1 MVAKS
6 CIRRLTLLVAV
17 GAVLCAG
24 LGIRIA
30 LIQIRDGET
39 YRQRARDQQHRV
51 VTIDPRRGRIFD
63 RNRNALALSVEFDS
77 FGIQDLDWAQ
87 FNTSDVGNL
96 AVQLSQITGEGPQHI
111 IDRISGTSDFRY
123 LVRWASP
130 ETSERIRNLSTYPQ
144 FESYIRMEKE
154 ARRVYPYRAA
164 AGQVL
169 GFSVDGV
176 GKAGFE
182 MEHNQLLTGIEGYS
196 VVQID
201 AQRRAYSWLDSYQ
214 KSAQNGADVV
224 LTIDIAAQ
232 MVAEEVLEETIA
244 WHEALGGMVIM
255 MDPGNGDI
263 LAMASAPDFDPNT
276 PGRFPFEAQK
286 IRPVVDI
293 YEPGSTF
300 KIVAA
305 TAALETGAF
314 SLEDRIDTS
323 GGRINLGTQTIS
335 DHEVF
340 DELSVRE
347 VIEHSSNV
355 GTVKMA
361 LELGERAFFKYTRA
375 FGFGIKTGVALPGE
389 ARGILHKPENW
400 SQSTLPTMAIGYGVS
415 VTGVQLASA
424 YCAVANGG
432 LLLKPRIVKS
442 ISKSDGSVASTPR
455 TVVRRVMKEETAE
468 ALLGVFSGVVD
479 RGTGTKAA
487 VSGFKVAG
495 KTGTA
500 WKAREDGRG
509 YTRNYRSSFVG
520 MFPAENPEIVVL
532 VMIDEPKK
540 RGFYGGSV
548 AAPVFNKIVRRLV
561 HLPDGPV
568 ESVPESEDGLPLHL
582 ASIKPNAGS
591 GRAPYL
597 SDPGDRGSVRN
608 DMLSLGGPWEIEQPA
623 RTAWSA
629 RPARPGA
636 GDRSEQ
642 ARVMLP
648 SVIGMSIREAVKTLA
663 EQGIEATIEG
673 EGYVRRQIPAPGRM
687 LYSGDRCLIE
697 CSPYN

>member
-6 CIRRLTLLVAV
+6 CIRRLTLLAAV

-24 LGIRIA
+24 LGTRIA

-63 RNRNALALSVEFDS
+63 RNLNALALSIEFDS
-77 FGIQDLDWAQ
+77 FGIQDLDWDQ
-87 FNTSDVGNL
+87 FDTSDVGNL

-123 LVRWASP
+123 LVRWVNP
-130 ETSERIRNLSTYPQ
+130 ETSERIRRLSTYPL
-144 FESYIRMEKE
+144 FESHIRVEKE
-154 ARRVYPYRAA
+154 ARRVYPYRTA

-169 GFSVDGV
+169 GFAVDGT
-176 GKAGFE
+176 GQAGFE
-182 MEHNQLLTGIEGYS
+182 MEHNQLLSGIEGYS

-201 AQRRAYSWLDSYQ
+201 AQRRAYSWLDSYR
-214 KSAQNGADVV
+214 KSAQNGADVA

-232 MVAEEVLEETIA
+232 MAAEEVLEETVS

-255 MDPGNGDI
+255 MDPRNGDI
-263 LAMASAPDFDPNT
+263 LAMASSPDFDPNT

-323 GGRINLGTQTIS
+323 GGRIVLGSQTIS

-355 GTVKMA
+355 GTVKIA
-361 LELGERAFFKYTRA
+361 LALGEQAFFKYTRA

-389 ARGILHKPENW
+389 AKGILHKPSNW
-400 SQSTLPTMAIGYGVS
+400 SRSTLPTMAIGYGVS

-442 ISKSDGSVASTPR
+442 ILRNDGAMASAPR

-468 ALLGVFSGVVD
+468 ALMDVFAGVVD

-487 VSGFKVAG
+487 VTGFRVAG

-520 MFPAENPEIVVL
+520 MFPAEDPEIVVL
-532 VMIDEPKK
+532 AMIDEPKK

-561 HLPDGPV
+561 HLPGGPV
-568 ESVPESEDGLPLHL
+568 ASVPESEDGLPLHL

-591 GRAPYL
+591 SRAPYV
-597 SDPGDRGSVRN
+597 SDPDDSGPVR
-608 DMLSLGGPWEIEQPA
+608 MEALSLGGHWENE
-623 RTAWSA
+623 
-629 RPARPGA
+629 RPGA
-636 GDRSEQ
+636 VSTAVRAQ
-642 ARVMLP
+642 IMLP

-663 EQGIEATIEG
+663 EQGIEATIVG
-673 EGYVRRQIPAPGRM
+673 KGYVRRQIPAPGRM
-687 LYSGDRCLIE
+687 LNTGDRCLIE
-697 CSPYN
+697 CSSYH

>member
-6 CIRRLTLLVAV
+6 CIRRLTLLAVV

-63 RNRNALALSVEFDS
+63 RNGNALALSVEFDS
-77 FGIQDLDWAQ
+77 FGIQDLDWDR
-87 FNTSDVGNL
+87 FDRSDVGNL

-123 LVRWASP
+123 LVRWANP
-130 ETSERIRNLSTYPQ
+130 ETSDRIRRLSTYPL
-144 FESYIRMEKE
+144 FESHIRMEKE
-154 ARRVYPYRAA
+154 ARRVYPYRTA

-169 GFSVDGV
+169 GFSVDGI
-176 GKAGFE
+176 GQAGFE
-182 MEHNQLLTGIEGYS
+182 MEHNQLLSGIEGYS

-263 LAMASAPDFDPNT
+263 LAMASAPNFDPNT

-323 GGRINLGTQTIS
+323 GGRIELGSQTIS

-355 GTVKMA
+355 GTVKIA
-361 LELGERAFFKYTRA
+361 QALGERAFFKYTRA
-375 FGFGIKTGVALPGE
+375 YGFGIKTGVTLPGE
-389 ARGILHKPENW
+389 ARGILHKRADW
-400 SQSTLPTMAIGYGVS
+400 SRSTLPAMSIGYGVS

-432 LLLKPRIVKS
+432 LLLQPRIVRS
-442 ISKSDGSVASTPR
+442 ILRNDGSVESTPR

-468 ALLGVFSGVVD
+468 TLLGVFTGVVD
-479 RGTGTKAA
+479 RGTGAKAA
-487 VSGFKVAG
+487 VSGYKVAG

-520 MFPAENPEIVVL
+520 MFPAENPEIVML

-568 ESVPESEDGLPLHL
+568 DSVPESEDGLPLHL

-591 GRAPYL
+591 SRVPYMP
-597 SDPGDRGSVRN
+597 DPAGGEPARKKA
-608 DMLSLGGPWEIEQPA
+608 LSLDGHWEIEGF
-623 RTAWSA
+623 
-629 RPARPGA
+629 GA
-636 GDRSEQ
+636 GGIPEQ
-642 ARVMLP
+642 AQILLP

-663 EQGIEATIEG
+663 EQGIEATIVG
-673 EGYVRRQIPAPGRM
+673 KGYVRRQIPAPGRV
-687 LYSGDRCLIE
+687 LNAGDRCLIE

>member
-6 CIRRLTLLVAV
+6 CTRRLTLLVAV

-63 RNRNALALSVEFDS
+63 RNGNALALSVEFDS
-77 FGIQDLDWAQ
+77 FGIQDLDRDRLDA
-87 FNTSDVGNL
+87 SDVGNL
-96 AVQLSQITGEGPQHI
+96 AVQLSQITGESPQHI

-123 LVRWASP
+123 LVRWANP
-130 ETSERIRNLSTYPQ
+130 ETSDRIRRLSTYPL
-144 FESYIRMEKE
+144 FESYIRTEKE
-154 ARRVYPYRAA
+154 ARRVYPYRTA

-169 GFSVDGV
+169 GFSVDGI
-176 GKAGFE
+176 GQAGFE
-182 MEHNQLLTGIEGYS
+182 MEHNQLLSGTEGYS

-224 LTIDIAAQ
+224 LTIDVAAQ
-232 MVAEEVLEETIA
+232 MAAEEVLEETIA

-263 LAMASAPDFDPNT
+263 LAMASAPYFDPNT
-276 PGRFPFEAQK
+276 PGRFPFDAQK

-323 GGRINLGTQTIS
+323 GGRITLGSQTIS

-340 DELSVRE
+340 DELTVRE

-355 GTVKMA
+355 GTVKIA
-361 LELGERAFFKYTRA
+361 LALGEQAFFKYTRA

-389 ARGILHKPENW
+389 ARGILHKRANW
-400 SQSTLPTMAIGYGVS
+400 SRSTLPTMSIGYGVS

-432 LLLKPRIVKS
+432 LLLQPRIVRS
-442 ISKSDGSVASTPR
+442 VLRNDGSVESTPR
-455 TVVRRVMKEETAE
+455 KVVRRVMKEETAE
-468 ALLGVFSGVVD
+468 ILLDVFAGVVD

-500 WKAREDGRG
+500 WKARENGRG

-520 MFPAENPEIVVL
+520 MFPAEKPEIVVL

-561 HLPDGPV
+561 HLPGGPV
-568 ESVPESEDGLPLHL
+568 ESAPESEEGLPLHL
-582 ASIKPNAGS
+582 ASIKPNAGAS
-591 GRAPYL
+591 RVPFMPA
-597 SDPGDRGSVRN
+597 PGDRGRARKEA
-608 DMLSLGGPWEIEQPA
+608 LPLGGHWEIEGF
-623 RTAWSA
+623 
-629 RPARPGA
+629 GA
-636 GDRSEQ
+636 GGRPERAQ
-642 ARVMLP
+642 ILLP

-663 EQGIEATIEG
+663 EQGIEAAIVG
-673 EGYVRRQIPAPGRM
+673 KGYVRRQIPAPGRM
-687 LYSGDRCLIE
+687 LDPGDRCLIE

>member
-6 CIRRLTLLVAV
+6 CIRRLTLLAAV

-24 LGIRIA
+24 LGTRIA

-63 RNRNALALSVEFDS
+63 RNLNALALSIEFDS
-77 FGIQDLDWAQ
+77 FGIQDLDWDQ
-87 FNTSDVGNL
+87 FDTSDIGNL

-123 LVRWASP
+123 LVRWVNP
-130 ETSERIRNLSTYPQ
+130 ETSERIRRLSTYPL
-144 FESYIRMEKE
+144 FESHIRVEKE
-154 ARRVYPYRAA
+154 ARRVYPYRTA

-169 GFSVDGV
+169 GFAVDGT
-176 GKAGFE
+176 GQAGFE
-182 MEHNQLLTGIEGYS
+182 MEHNQLLSGIEGYS

-214 KSAQNGADVV
+214 KSAQNGADVA

-232 MVAEEVLEETIA
+232 RAAEEVLEETVS

-255 MDPGNGDI
+255 MDPRNGDI
-263 LAMASAPDFDPNT
+263 LAMASSPDFDPNT

-323 GGRINLGTQTIS
+323 GGRIVLGSQAIS

-355 GTVKMA
+355 GTVKIA
-361 LELGERAFFKYTRA
+361 LALGEQAFFKYTRA

-389 ARGILHKPENW
+389 AKGILHKPSNW
-400 SQSTLPTMAIGYGVS
+400 SRSTLPTMAIGYGVS

-442 ISKSDGSVASTPR
+442 ILRNDGSMESAPR

-468 ALLGVFSGVVD
+468 ALMDVFAGVVD

-487 VSGFKVAG
+487 VTGFRVAG

-520 MFPAENPEIVVL
+520 MFPAEDPEIVVL
-532 VMIDEPKK
+532 AMIDEPKK

-561 HLPDGPV
+561 HLPGGPV
-568 ESVPESEDGLPLHL
+568 ASVPESEDGLPLHL

-591 GRAPYL
+591 GRAPYV
-597 SDPGDRGSVRN
+597 SDPDDSGPVR
-608 DMLSLGGPWEIEQPA
+608 MEALSLGGHWENE
-623 RTAWSA
+623 
-629 RPARPGA
+629 RPGA
-636 GDRSEQ
+636 ASTAVRAQ
-642 ARVMLP
+642 IMLP

-663 EQGIEATIEG
+663 EQGIEATIVG
-673 EGYVRRQIPAPGRM
+673 KGYVRRQIPAPGRM
-687 LYSGDRCLIE
+687 LNTGDRCLIE
-697 CSPYN
+697 CSSYH

>member
-1 MVAKS
+1 MVAKP
-6 CIRRLTLLVAV
+6 CMRRLTLLFAV
-17 GAVLCAG
+17 GMVLCAS

-51 VTIDPRRGRIFD
+51 VTIDPRRGRIYD
-63 RNRNALALSVEFDS
+63 RNRNTLALSVEFDS
-77 FGIQDLDWAQ
+77 FGIQDLDGNR
-87 FNTSDVGNL
+87 FDTSDIGNL
-96 AVQLSQITGEGPQHI
+96 AVQLSQITGEDPRHI
-111 IDRISGTSDFRY
+111 VDRISGTTDFRY
-123 LVRWASP
+123 LVRWVNP
-130 ETSERIRNLSTYPQ
+130 ETSERIRGLSTYPR
-144 FESYIRMEKE
+144 FAPYIRSEKE
-154 ARRVYPYRAA
+154 ARRVYPYRSA

-169 GFSVDGV
+169 GFSVDGT
-176 GKAGFE
+176 GQAGFE
-182 MEHNQLLTGIEGYS
+182 MEHNRLLSGIEGYS

-201 AQRRAYSWLDSYQ
+201 AQRRAYSWLDDNQ
-214 KSAQNGADVV
+214 KSAENGADVV

-232 MVAEEVLEETIA
+232 VAAERVLEEAIE

-263 LAMASAPDFDPNT
+263 LTMASSPDFDPNT

-286 IRPVVDI
+286 IRPVVDT

-305 TAALETGAF
+305 TAALETRAF

-323 GGRINLGTQTIS
+323 GGRIDLGTQTIS

-340 DELSVRE
+340 EELSVRE

-355 GTVKMA
+355 GTVKIA
-361 LELGERAFFKYTRA
+361 LELGEKAFYEYTRS
-375 FGFGIKTGVALPGE
+375 FGFGMKTGVALPGE
-389 ARGILHKPENW
+389 VNGILHKPARW
-400 SQSTLPTMAIGYGVS
+400 SRSTLPTMAIGYGVS

-432 LLLKPRIVKS
+432 LLLQPRIIKS
-442 ISKSDGSVASTPR
+442 ILRNDGSVVSAPR
-455 TVVRRVMKEETAE
+455 SVVRRVMTRQTAD
-468 ALLGVFSGVVD
+468 ALLDVFTGVVD
-479 RGTGTKAA
+479 RGTGSKAA
-487 VSGFKVAG
+487 VPGFKVAG

-520 MFPAENPEIVVL
+520 MFPASDPEIVVL

-548 AAPVFNKIVRRLV
+548 AAPVFNKFVRRLV

-568 ESVPESEDGLPLHL
+568 ESVPESDDGLPLHL
-582 ASIKPNAGS
+582 ASIKPNTASDREPEGS
-591 GRAPYL
+591 GW
-597 SDPGDRGSVRN
+597 PGPGFSGQASREALPLD
-608 DMLSLGGPWEIEQPA
+608 DHWEIE
-623 RTAWSA
+623 
-629 RPARPGA
+629 RPDILA
-636 GDRSEQ
+636 GPERAQ
-642 ARVMLP
+642 VPLP
-648 SVIGMSIREAVKTLA
+648 SVIGMSVREAVKTLA
-663 EQGIEATIEG
+663 EMGIEATIVG
-673 EGYVRRQIPAPGRM
+673 TGYVRRQMPAPGRTVH
-687 LYSGDRCLIE
+687 SGDRCIIE
-697 CSPYN
+697 CGPFN

>member
-6 CIRRLTLLVAV
+6 CMRRLTLLFAV
-17 GAVLCAG
+17 GMLLCAG
-24 LGIRIA
+24 LGFRIA

-63 RNRNALALSVEFDS
+63 RNHNTLALSVEFDS
-77 FGIQDLDWAQ
+77 FGIQDLDRNRLDSA
-87 FNTSDVGNL
+87 DVGNL
-96 AVQLSQITGEGPQHI
+96 AVQLSQITGEDPRHI
-111 IDRISGTSDFRY
+111 VDRITGSTDFRY
-123 LVRWASP
+123 LVRWVTP
-130 ETSERIRNLSTYPQ
+130 ETSERIRGLSAYPR
-144 FESYIRMEKE
+144 FEPYIRTEKE
-154 ARRVYPYRAA
+154 ARRVYPYRTA

-169 GFSVDGV
+169 GFSVDGA
-176 GKAGFE
+176 GQAGFE
-182 MEHNQLLTGIEGYS
+182 MEHNGLLSGNKGYN

-201 AQRRAYSWLDSYQ
+201 AQRRAYSWLEDLQ
-214 KSAQNGADVV
+214 KSAENGADVV

-232 MVAEEVLEETIA
+232 VAAEGVLEEAIA
-244 WHEALGGMVIM
+244 WHDALGGMVIV

-263 LAMASAPDFDPNT
+263 LAMASSPDFDPNT
-276 PGRFPFEAQK
+276 PGRFQFEAQK
-286 IRPVVDI
+286 IRPVVDT

-323 GGRINLGTQTIS
+323 GGRIVLGSQTIS

-340 DELSVRE
+340 DELTVRE

-355 GTVKMA
+355 GTVKIA
-361 LELGERAFFKYTRA
+361 LELGEETFYEYTRS
-375 FGFGIKTGVALPGE
+375 FGFGMKTGVDLPGE
-389 ARGILHKPENW
+389 VNGILHKPASW
-400 SQSTLPTMAIGYGVS
+400 SRSTLPTMSIGYGVS

-432 LLLKPRIVKS
+432 LLLRPRIIKS
-442 ISKSDGSVASTPR
+442 ILRNDGSVESVPKS
-455 TVVRRVMKEETAE
+455 VVRRVMDRQTAE
-468 ALLGVFSGVVD
+468 TLMGVFTGVVE
-479 RGTGTKAA
+479 RGTGTNAR
-487 VSGFKVAG
+487 VPGFKVAG

-520 MFPAENPEIVVL
+520 MFPASDPEIVVL
-532 VMIDEPKK
+532 VMIDEPKR

-568 ESVPESEDGLPLHL
+568 ESVPESDDGLPLHL
-582 ASIKPNAGS
+582 ASIEPNTAS
-591 GRAPYL
+591 DRAFGFSDR
-597 SDPGDRGSVRN
+597 SDPDF
-608 DMLSLGGPWEIEQPA
+608 DGPLPRDPLTRDPLPLDGRWEIE
-623 RTAWSA
+623 
-629 RPARPGA
+629 RPNTLSVAER
-636 GDRSEQ
+636 
-642 ARVMLP
+642 ARVELP
-648 SVIGMSIREAVKTLA
+648 SVIGMSVREAVRTLA
-663 EQGIEATIEG
+663 EMGIEATIVG
-673 EGYVRRQIPAPGRM
+673 TGYVRRQIPAPGHR
-687 LYSGDRCLIE
+687 LIPGDRCVIE
-697 CSPYN
+697 CGPYN